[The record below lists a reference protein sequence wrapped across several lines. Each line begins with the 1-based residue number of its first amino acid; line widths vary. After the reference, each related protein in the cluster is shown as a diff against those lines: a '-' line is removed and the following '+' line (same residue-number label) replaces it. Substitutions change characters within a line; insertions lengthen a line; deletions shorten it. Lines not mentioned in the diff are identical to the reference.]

1 MTIVISYHT
10 SFKKYIKAAFQIRLS
25 TWQLLKLLPKEICI
39 FFNVSTNYCQGK
51 IVLKYLCKK

>member
-25 TWQLLKLLPKEICI
+25 TRQLLRILPKEICI
-39 FFNVSTNYCQGK
+39 FFNVCRQIIAKVKLS
-51 IVLKYLCKK
+51 